1 MGHLF
6 FRDMSIDNSTK
17 TLFLQQCSVN
27 SLVLFPKVVRMVE
40 NSENL
45 WFAEWF
51 DTDYYHTLYKHRDE
65 REAELFMRSITN
77 HLQLPAGSQICDLAC
92 GKGRHALFLS
102 ELGYNVTGLDLSENS
117 IQLAKEFEGENLR
130 FDVHDMREV
139 YADAQFDCIFNLFT
153 SFGYFD
159 AQSDNL
165 KVLQS
170 MKSMLSQNGVSV
182 IDFMNAE
189 KVIANLVAEEVK
201 TVDGL
206 TFLIKRSYDG
216 THIFKN
222 IQFDDQGKHFDFT
235 ERVQALKRG
244 DFEDL
249 LSKAGFKVVGL
260 MGDYEL
266 NSFDAQRSDRLILI
280 AQQ

>member
-1 MGHLF
+1 
-6 FRDMSIDNSTK
+6 
-17 TLFLQQCSVN
+17 
-27 SLVLFPKVVRMVE
+27 
-40 NSENL
+40 
-45 WFAEWF
+45 
-51 DTDYYHTLYKHRDE
+51 
-65 REAELFMRSITN
+65 
-77 HLQLPAGSQICDLAC
+77 
-92 GKGRHALFLS
+92 
-102 ELGYNVTGLDLSENS
+102 
-117 IQLAKEFEGENLR
+117 
-130 FDVHDMREV
+130 
-139 YADAQFDCIFNLFT
+139 
-153 SFGYFD
+153 
-159 AQSDNL
+159 
-165 KVLQS
+165 
-170 MKSMLSQNGVSV
+170 MLSQNGVSV

-216 THIFKN
+216 TYIFKN

-266 NSFDAQRSDRLILI
+266 NSFDAQQSDRLILI